1 MSVSKLLKYLCVEL
15 NISISELARR
25 TGTSPQAFNQK
36 MKRESFT
43 PSELSEIAEAVGCSF
58 ECSFILPDGKKVSD

>member
-1 MSVSKLLKYLCVEL
+1 MAVSKLLKYLCIEL
-15 NISISELARR
+15 NISVSELARR

-43 PSELSEIAEAVGCSF
+43 PEELAAIAEAVGCSF
-58 ECSFILPDGKKVSD
+58 EYSFILPDGKKLTD